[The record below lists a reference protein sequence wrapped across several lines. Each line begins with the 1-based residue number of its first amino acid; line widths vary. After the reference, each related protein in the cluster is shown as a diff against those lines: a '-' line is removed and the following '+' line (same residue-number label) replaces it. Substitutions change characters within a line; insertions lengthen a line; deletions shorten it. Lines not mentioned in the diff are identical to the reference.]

1 MHRDHDGAGD
11 RLKLCGALP
20 MASGP
25 TGAPPRTPHTLDR
38 RGWLRLAAGALAGG
52 WAAAC
57 APARAG
63 RGVWGE
69 VAAGR
74 RVVPARVSADRVIR
88 VVAGLRPY
96 RSQGFVVR
104 AESLDDKLVVH
115 NYGHGGGGVSLSWG
129 TAEMA
134 ADLATDSGIEGRVAV
149 IGAGAVGLATARLLQ
164 RRGRPVTIHAR
175 DLPPNTTSNIA
186 GAQWSPTSVAD
197 SLDGPFGDEF
207 EQAARLAHR
216 HFQTLAGPDYGV
228 RWIDNYFPSDNPMG
242 VADYRSRLR
251 DLYPEWEDLEGD
263 EHPFPT
269 RYARRVA
276 TMFIE
281 PPRYLRALLRDFH
294 IAGGQVVVGEIQ
306 DLRQLAALPEP
317 VVVNCTG
324 LGARDLFGDRDLV
337 PVKGQLVVLRPQ
349 PEVDYLTVGGGRF
362 STRGSQYMFP
372 RADGV
377 LLGGTFERGVE
388 TPEPD
393 PAETERIVRNHR
405 MFFAAMEEK
414 VGGGR
419 WYRGGGAAEATATEM
434 PRLFRRMNL

>member
-11 RLKLCGALP
+11 RLKLRRARPL
-20 MASGP
+20 ASGP
-25 TGAPPRTPHTLDR
+25 AGATPRAPPTVDR
-38 RGWLRLAAGALAGG
+38 RAWLRLAGGALAAG

-63 RGVWGE
+63 RGVWSE
-69 VAAGR
+69 VAAVR
-74 RVVPARVSADRVIR
+74 RVVPPHVSADRVIR

-96 RSQGFVVR
+96 RSDGFVVR

-134 ADLATDSGIEGRVAV
+134 VDLVTDSGIEGRVAV

-164 RRGRPVTIHAR
+164 RRGCRVTIYAR
-175 DLPPNTTSNIA
+175 DLPPDTTSNIA

-207 EQAARLAHR
+207 ERAARMAHR
-216 HFQTLAGPDYGV
+216 HFQNLAGPDYGV
-228 RWIDNYFPSDNPMG
+228 RWIDNYFLSEDPMG
-242 VADYRSRLR
+242 AEGYRSRLR
-251 DLYPEWEDLEGD
+251 DLFPEWEDLEGD

-294 IAGGQVVVGEIQ
+294 IAGGQVVVGEIA

-337 PVKGQLVVLRPQ
+337 PAKGQLVVLRPQ

-372 RADGV
+372 RSDGV

-388 TPEPD
+388 TLEPD

-405 MFFAAMEEK
+405 MFFSAMEEK

-419 WYRGGGAAEATATEM
+419 WYRGDGAAGARTL
-434 PRLFRRMNL
+434 PR

>member
-1 MHRDHDGAGD
+1 
-11 RLKLCGALP
+11 
-20 MASGP
+20 
-25 TGAPPRTPHTLDR
+25 
-38 RGWLRLAAGALAGG
+38 
-52 WAAAC
+52 
-57 APARAG
+57 
-63 RGVWGE
+63 
-69 VAAGR
+69 
-74 RVVPARVSADRVIR
+74 VSADRVIR

-134 ADLATDSGIEGRVAV
+134 VDLVTDSGIEGRGAV

-164 RRGRPVTIHAR
+164 RRGRRVTIYAR

-207 EQAARLAHR
+207 EQAAR
-216 HFQTLAGPDYGV
+216 
-228 RWIDNYFPSDNPMG
+228 DNPMG